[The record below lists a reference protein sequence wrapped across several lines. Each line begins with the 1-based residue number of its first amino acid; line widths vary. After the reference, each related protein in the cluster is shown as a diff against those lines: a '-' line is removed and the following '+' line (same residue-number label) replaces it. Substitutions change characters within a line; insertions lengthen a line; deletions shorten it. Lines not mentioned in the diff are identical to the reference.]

1 MAWCS
6 ALPDVDS
13 WQPVEGK
20 DDTLR
25 NSLMVTCQ
33 LAQARIAARADA
45 EVKFNLR
52 NFDSGSA
59 LEDIVREELAR
70 LLPKRYEVS
79 AGAINDRMGRTAGDC
94 DLIVRDP
101 NWSPVIKTGAT
112 IQSRRF
118 HFPIEGVY
126 AVTEIKQTL
135 GRKELDAAMKK
146 LVMVARLVRPE
157 NPYGHITEN
166 QHITDFDRPGAT
178 LNPLHMTIFATRL
191 PNPTNFDDVVNRFA
205 EINAKLSRKDMV
217 KMLCVL
223 GHGTAWYSVES
234 GDPYNATY
242 MADGNRQLIMQI
254 NHKEPKNSFYRYY
267 VEILGHLTRSVLGL
281 HEISNIYGEP
291 PPPRDSRS
299 FPKAA
304 FNANGA

>member
-1 MAWCS
+1 MAWRR

-13 WQPVEGK
+13 WQPAEGK

-25 NSLMVTCQ
+25 NALMAVTCQ
-33 LAQARIAARADA
+33 LVQARIAARADA

-79 AGAINDRMGRTAGDC
+79 AGVINDRMGRTAGDC

-112 IQSRRF
+112 SQSRRF

-146 LVMVARLVRPE
+146 LVMVARLERPE

-166 QHITDFDRPGAT
+166 QHIPDFDKPGAT
-178 LNPLHMTIFATRL
+178 LNPLNTTIFATRL
-191 PNPTNFDDVVNRFA
+191 PNRTNFDDVVRRFA
-205 EINAKLSRKDMV
+205 EINARLIRKDMV

-234 GDPYNATY
+234 GSPYNATY
-242 MADGNRQLIMQI
+242 MTDSDRQLILQV
-254 NHKEPKNSFYRYY
+254 NHREP
-267 VEILGHLTRSVLGL
+267 
-281 HEISNIYGEP
+281 
-291 PPPRDSRS
+291 
-299 FPKAA
+299 
-304 FNANGA
+304 